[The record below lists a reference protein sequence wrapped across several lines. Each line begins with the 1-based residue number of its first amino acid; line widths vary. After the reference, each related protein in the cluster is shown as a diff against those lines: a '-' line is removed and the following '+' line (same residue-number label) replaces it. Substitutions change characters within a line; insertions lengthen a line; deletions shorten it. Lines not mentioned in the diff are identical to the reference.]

1 MRHMGKDRWNR
12 WGMLG
17 IPIAVL
23 PLIALAGWGVDA
35 LGVLD
40 DGTVAVS
47 GPVAWMRMLL
57 AGGFF
62 GWPFT
67 LTLNVLL
74 VYSDLVAF
82 WTRRDRGSRV
92 LSALRLAAC
101 SILLW
106 GVLLWWLWVITKEMW
121 WLNAHSAAVLLQIG
135 LHVVVFLAGCVQD
148 WVQAYRPILRERVPV
163 GRQWGWL
170 GLTLPVTLLLV
181 AAIGWWLHGVSAADS
196 STWAIWPWIFLAI
209 QSSWF
214 FYLWWF
220 LVCIRN
226 DVRIGR
232 RALRTGSR
240 GLWVLRLIVVSAMFW
255 NGLFAV
261 VAECRLLWNWRVFD
275 DGLLAAAAMAAFL
288 LHLVLRVADWLIRG
302 AYGLLHRRHARKDG
316 REEEWQV

>member
-1 MRHMGKDRWNR
+1 MRQMGKDRWRR

-40 DGTVAVS
+40 DGTVAVG

-57 AGGFF
+57 AGGVF
-62 GWPFT
+62 GWPFA

-74 VYSDLVAF
+74 VYSDLAAF

-101 SILLW
+101 STLLW
-106 GVLLWWLWVITKEMW
+106 GVLLWWVWVLAKDIR

-135 LHVVVFLAGCVQD
+135 LHVVVFLGSCVQD
-148 WVQAYRPILRERVPV
+148 WVQAYRPVLRERVPV
-163 GRQWGWL
+163 GRRWGWL

-181 AAIGWWLHGVSAADS
+181 AAIGWLWLCGDAASGS
-196 STWAIWPWIFLAI
+196 SVWVWLLVAVQGSWP
-209 QSSWF
+209 

-226 DVRIGR
+226 DVRLGR
-232 RALRTGSR
+232 QALRAGSR
-240 GLWVLRLIVVSAMFW
+240 GLWVLRLTVISAMVW

-261 VAECRLLWNWRVFD
+261 AAECRLLWNWRVVD
-275 DGLLAAAAMAAFL
+275 DGLLVAAALAALL

-302 AYGLLHRRHARKDG
+302 AYGLLHRRHARKDEW
-316 REEEWQV
+316 EEERQV